1 MGLELA
7 DRVGRMYWTCVMAL
21 PPGDARDDE
30 ERNWGWSRERG
41 RGPLVWL
48 CVGTETGAG
57 GGSWWWEDGWGE
69 GLMSWTVGWLCPGN
83 TKLVTSPPG
92 PAPAPMGLGDDEE

>member
-57 GGSWWWEDGWGE
+57 GGQLVVGGRMGGGTDELDG
-69 GLMSWTVGWLCPGN
+69 GLAVSREHQAGH
-83 TKLVTSPPG
+83 
-92 PAPAPMGLGDDEE
+92 